1 MLTGDKGETAH
12 NIGISC
18 GLVDPERHTV
28 YEVKKENVEG
38 IAEEIR
44 FIDQKVAKNTS
55 AKASN

>member
-28 YEVKKENVEG
+28 FEIKSEELRG
-38 IAEEIR
+38 IAEEIE
-44 FIDQKVAKNTS
+44 FINKKVMNG
-55 AKASN
+55 